1 MSSTRRGFLA
11 GLAGGGLGAALGP
24 PSVAQAQMTTG
35 VAGRAGE
42 SVPFFGAR
50 QAGISTPSQEHVQFA
65 SFDMVRDSLGEL
77 RGLLRTWSRA
87 AALIS
92 RGEPVGEMRA
102 PHSPPADTG
111 ESAGRSPAR
120 VTVTFG
126 LGPGVFGRFG
136 LAGQRPAAL
145 VDLPRFST
153 DRLEPHLCGGDLAV
167 QVCSDDPQVAFH
179 ALHDLTRLGQPI
191 ARPRWLLSGFGPTGN
206 VHSQPTPRNLMG
218 FKDGTA
224 NPGSEDTA
232 ALDQFVWASGP
243 ESPSWM
249 HGGSYMV
256 VRRIEIL
263 RAGWDASTLH
273 QQQDAVGRHKLSGAP
288 LTGEHEYDPL
298 DLGAQRNGSLVIPW
312 DAHVRLASPGYN
324 HGQRILRRG
333 YSYVD
338 GLDQA
343 TGSPAGGQLF
353 ICYQRDPRAQ
363 FIPIQRRLAAYDAL
377 SRHTRH
383 VGSAIFACPPGAT
396 PGGYVGEGL
405 LG

>member
-1 MSSTRRGFLA
+1 MGSTRRGFLT
-11 GLAGGGLGAALGP
+11 GLAGAGLGAALGP
-24 PSVAQAQMTTG
+24 AAEEAQAASGT
-35 VAGRAGE
+35 VAGGG
-42 SVPFFGAR
+42 SVPFFGAH
-50 QAGISTPSQEHVQFA
+50 QAGISTPSQASVQFGA
-65 SFDMVRDSLGEL
+65 FDVVRGSLGDL
-77 RGLLRTWSRA
+77 RRLLRTWSRA

-111 ESAGRSPAR
+111 ESVGLGPAW

-126 LGPGVFGRFG
+126 LGPGIFDARFG
-136 LAGQRPAAL
+136 LAGHRPAPL

-153 DRLEPHLCGGDLAV
+153 DRLEPQLSGGDLAV

-179 ALHDLTRLGQPI
+179 ALHDLIRLGRPV

-206 VHSQPTPRNLMG
+206 TRSRPTPRNLMG

-224 NPGSEDTA
+224 NPGSEDAA
-232 ALDQFVWASGP
+232 ALDQFVWASGR

-249 HGGSYMV
+249 HDGSYMV

-263 RAGWDASTLH
+263 LAGWDARTLH
-273 QQQDAVGRHKLSGAP
+273 EQQDAVGRHKLSGAP
-288 LTGEHEYDPL
+288 LTGQHEYDPL

-312 DAHVRLASPGYN
+312 DSHVRLASPDYN
-324 HGQRILRRG
+324 NGERILRRG
-333 YSYVD
+333 YSYLE
-338 GLDQA
+338 GLDRA
-343 TGSPAGGQLF
+343 TGAPAGGQLF
-353 ICYQRDPRAQ
+353 ICYQRDPRVQ
-363 FIPIQRRLAAYDAL
+363 FIPMQRRLAEYDAL

-383 VGSAIFACPPGAT
+383 VGSAIFACPPGAA
-396 PGGYVGEGL
+396 PGGYVGQGL